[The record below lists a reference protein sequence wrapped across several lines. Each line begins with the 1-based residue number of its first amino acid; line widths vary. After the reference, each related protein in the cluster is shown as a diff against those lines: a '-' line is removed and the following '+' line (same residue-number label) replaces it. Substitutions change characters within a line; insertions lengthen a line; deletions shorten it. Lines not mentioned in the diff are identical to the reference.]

1 MAWIKFEINTS
12 DKPEVWQIASQL
24 GIEPDAVVGKLLRIW
39 AWFDEHTVDGN
50 AASVTKALLD
60 SKISVTGF
68 CAAMIA
74 AGWMI
79 ESNNRISLPNFDR
92 HNGKTAKNR
101 ALTSKRVGKFKAGN
115 DSVTQEF
122 ENGNA
127 ASVNSA
133 LPREDKIR
141 EDKNINTIP
150 PKSPKGESSR
160 KRGYDLN
167 LEDIP
172 SSLLGSES
180 FCQAWELWLVHR
192 RELKKPVT
200 KTQALKQLAEL
211 AELGPVRA
219 VAMIDHT
226 IARGWQGL
234 REPEPGT
241 RKAKEVDFDAE
252 LDELHRQYELK
263 MQGTKS

>member
-24 GIEPDAVVGKLLRIW
+24 GIEPDAVVGKLLRVW

-60 SKISVTGF
+60 SKVGVTGF
-68 CAAMIA
+68 CQAMIA

-79 ESNNRISLPNFDR
+79 ESNNKTSLPNFDR

-101 ALTSKRVGKFKAGN
+101 ALTAKRVGKFKAVN
-115 DSVTQEF
+115 DLVTQEF
-122 ENGNA
+122 ENSNA

-141 EDKNINTIP
+141 EDKNNKTIP

-160 KRGYDLN
+160 KRGYDFN

-172 SSLLGSES
+172 FSLLGSQS
-180 FCQAWELWLVHR
+180 FCEAWELWLVHR

-211 AELGPVRA
+211 AEIGPVKA
-219 VAMIDHT
+219 VTMIDHT

-234 REPEPGT
+234 REPEPGS
-241 RKAKEVDFDAE
+241 KKQKPADIFAE
-252 LDELHRQYELK
+252 LEELQRQCDF
-263 MQGTKS
+263 KS